1 MLVLT
6 DTESIFAEERKDR
19 ILTLLEGK
27 QKVTVSE
34 LSREFGVSEVT
45 IRKDLNSLENM
56 GLLKRT
62 HGGAISIYGTR
73 FELPTVEKVVKN
85 KEEKQKIGAYAA
97 SLIQDGE
104 SILLDSGTTTLEI
117 ARNLRNARNLTVVVN
132 DLNVA
137 GVLEPYPGIEVIVLG
152 GTLRKGVSSLVGPIT
167 LNALSNL
174 YVDKLFLGANGISI
188 ERGITTPDM
197 VHAETKRKMTEM
209 AREVIVVADSSK
221 MGHISFASVV
231 PLSKV
236 DLIITDRG
244 IAPEYVEKLE
254 EKQVQVVI
262 L

>member
-1 MLVLT
+1 M
-6 DTESIFAEERKDR
+6 
-19 ILTLLEGK
+19 
-27 QKVTVSE
+27 
-34 LSREFGVSEVT
+34 
-45 IRKDLNSLENM
+45 
-56 GLLKRT
+56 
-62 HGGAISIYGTR
+62 
-73 FELPTVEKVVKN
+73 
-85 KEEKQKIGAYAA
+85 
-97 SLIQDGE
+97 
-104 SILLDSGTTTLEI
+104 
-117 ARNLRNARNLTVVVN
+117 
-132 DLNVA
+132 
-137 GVLEPYPGIEVIVLG
+137 
-152 GTLRKGVSSLVGPIT
+152 RKGVTSLVGPIT